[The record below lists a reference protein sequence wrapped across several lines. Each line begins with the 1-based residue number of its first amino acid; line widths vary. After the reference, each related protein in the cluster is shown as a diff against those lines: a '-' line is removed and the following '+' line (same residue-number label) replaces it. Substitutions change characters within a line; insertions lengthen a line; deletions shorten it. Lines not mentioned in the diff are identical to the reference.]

1 MKEYKD
7 LNKDIDE
14 LKKSIQ
20 EIVDESLRKWEKIIL
35 SIIEEISE
43 IKIKLNLDSK
53 YSSQYGTN
61 NQFIVK
67 TLLIKNDISKIKA
80 KIDDLINKNSEINLS
95 YILFDTN
102 LLKAIN
108 IFNEFYMDR
117 LNDCK
122 ILNLSYNNI
131 RDIKALERA
140 KFKNLETLVLS
151 NNKIAD
157 ISCLTKTDFPYLI
170 KLWLNNNII
179 SDISPL
185 KNTNYNKLEL
195 LY

>member
-53 YSSQYGTN
+53 YSSQYGTK
-61 NQFIVK
+61 NQFIVR